1 VVSARTCFQWS
12 FLVVSVFRDQGGG
25 RLALCITWD
34 VDCGQRTKDKAKINQ
49 EMEVKDEE
57 LLLFEACEA

>member
-1 VVSARTCFQWS
+1 VCFGIKVEGIR
-12 FLVVSVFRDQGGG
+12 FMHHVG
-25 RLALCITWD
+25 
-34 VDCGQRTKDKAKINQ
+34 CGLWTVDKAKINQ